1 MLECYY
7 EKCAEIFI
15 LWFAAKWNRITVSQV
30 IEMAQEQFSHS
41 WMEKWTNQ
49 VPENGHKNVTSMS

>member
-1 MLECYY
+1 MKSVQRFLYRDLLPNET
-7 EKCAEIFI
+7 E
-15 LWFAAKWNRITVSQV
+15 LSQV